1 MYNDWNW
8 SFSDCISKTSM
19 KAAAIWKVCLFHWR
33 GLGDFYFRFVF
44 RIRHG
49 TSRILQI
56 LADAFLRQMEWWVGV
71 GGTSPCELWFI
82 KLGFGS
88 LGPHQE
94 RYIYYILPWCQ
105 RSFTLSFLWELCA
118 VMLCYVSVT
127 LPKRLA
133 LSSLEF
139 EWIQQQEVLGLSLTG
154 RLSCNSNSE
163 DAGTA
168 VSSFTLFENWISFSR
183 VV

>member
-1 MYNDWNW
+1 
-8 SFSDCISKTSM
+8 M

-33 GLGDFYFRFVF
+33 GLGAFYFWFVF

-49 TSRILQI
+49 TSRMLQI
-56 LADAFLRQMEWWVGV
+56 LADAFLRQMEWGVGV
-71 GGTSPCELWFI
+71 GGTSPYELWFI

-94 RYIYYILPWCQ
+94 RYIYCILPWCQ

-127 LPKRLA
+127 LSKRLA

-139 EWIQQQEVLGLSLTG
+139 EWIQQYNRKYWVYPWQAGYHAIVIVKMQGLQFPDSHCLRIG
-154 RLSCNSNSE
+154 S
-163 DAGTA
+163 
-168 VSSFTLFENWISFSR
+168 VSH
-183 VV
+183 V